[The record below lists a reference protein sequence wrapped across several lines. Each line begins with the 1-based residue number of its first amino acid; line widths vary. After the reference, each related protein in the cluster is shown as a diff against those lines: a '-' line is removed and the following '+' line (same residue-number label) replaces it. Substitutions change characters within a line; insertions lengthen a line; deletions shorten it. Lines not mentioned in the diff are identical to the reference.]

1 MQEDMHE
8 NNGMTVKQFVD
19 ILKKS
24 WVTIVICVLIVAVV
38 FGSFLA
44 IVKVVATDTYYQ
56 GTLYFA
62 DTSNNESRA
71 AEISNLTS
79 ADNIS
84 KALGDLGYTE
94 EEVASLTGDV
104 RHALSVA
111 PVVPADAQGGE
122 TVYVPST
129 YVLTMQPIGDLGDT
143 ENQAILNAV
152 MNRFVSTYSKSG
164 TDVAASIVMNTG
176 DYASYDYL
184 HAIGELI
191 DVTTIN
197 LGSVT
202 DVVNK
207 TASSADQGQHG
218 LFAAV
223 RSRMIGELARL
234 QVLQNTVAVNGV
246 YREGAALS
254 NEKYLDLESSEIGAK
269 VTSLESTIASYDMMI
284 EEVASQGGQA
294 TAGNGSVII
303 DYSALFNYLNNT
315 YTKALNE
322 LQTATENQTV
332 INNMKTTYGT
342 AKTAF
347 DAMTAEQKA
356 AMRAD
361 VDKELNAYVEA
372 LNALFDEVSELF
384 NDYNDYTGS
393 TANSIYVIAPA
404 STLNSSSLS
413 NTILMLALLIV
424 LVLTVFF
431 AFMHGRKKYMQVL
444 EKEKAAAESD
454 DTSEQAEVKPKEE
467 EKE

>member
-71 AEISNLTS
+71 ADISNLTS

-152 MNRFVSTYSKSG
+152 MNRFVTTYAKSG
-164 TDVAASIVMNTG
+164 TDVAASIVMTTG
-176 DYASYDYL
+176 NYASYDYL

-191 DVTTIN
+191 DVTTVN

-223 RSRMIGELARL
+223 QSRMIGELARL

-254 NEKYLDLESSEIGAK
+254 NEAYLELESSEIAAK
-269 VTSLESTIASYDMMI
+269 VTSLESTTERYKEMI
-284 EEVASQGGQA
+284 EIVAKQGGQA

-303 DYSALFNYLNNT
+303 DNSALFNYLNNT

-322 LQTATENQTV
+322 WQTATENQKV
-332 INNMKTTYGT
+332 IGNMKTTYDT

-347 DAMTAEQKA
+347 DAMTAEQKT

-372 LNALFDEVSELF
+372 LNALFAEVSELF

-413 NTILMLALLIV
+413 NTVLLLALLIV

-431 AFMHGRKKYMQVL
+431 AFMHGRKKYMQGLAQEQATV
-444 EKEKAAAESD
+444 ESD
-454 DTSEQAEVKPKEE
+454 DKEQSEVKPQDKE
-467 EKE
+467 

>member
-71 AEISNLTS
+71 ADISNLTS

-94 EEVASLTGDV
+94 EEVAALTGDV

-111 PVVPADAQGGE
+111 PGVPADAQGGE
-122 TVYVPST
+122 TVYVPAT
-129 YVLTMQPIGDLGDT
+129 YVLTMQPNDDLGDT

-164 TDVAASIVMNTG
+164 TDVAASIVMTTG
-176 DYASYDYL
+176 NYASYDYL

-191 DVTTIN
+191 DVTTVN

-207 TASSADQGQHG
+207 TVSSADQGQHG

-223 RSRMIGELARL
+223 QSRMIGELARL

-254 NEKYLDLESSEIGAK
+254 NEAYLKLESSEIAAK
-269 VTSLESTIASYDMMI
+269 VTSLASTIESYKAMI
-284 EEVASQGGQA
+284 ESVASQGGQA

-303 DYSALFNYLNNT
+303 DNSALFNYLNNT

-332 INNMKTTYGT
+332 IDNMKTTYDT

-347 DAMTAEQKA
+347 DAMTAEQKT

-372 LNALFDEVSELF
+372 LNALFAEVSELF

-413 NTILMLALLIV
+413 NTVLLLALLIV

-431 AFMHGRKKYMQVL
+431 AFMHGRKKYMQAL
-444 EKEKAAAESD
+444 EKVQAEAESD
-454 DTSEQAEVKPKEE
+454 DRPAQAEVKPKEE

>member
-111 PVVPADAQGGE
+111 PVVPEDAQSGE

-254 NEKYLDLESSEIGAK
+254 NEAYLELASSEISAK
-269 VTSLESTIASYDMMI
+269 VTSLNATITSYKTMI
-284 EEVASQGGQA
+284 EDVTSQGGQA

-361 VDKELNAYVEA
+361 VDKELNEYVEA
-372 LNALFDEVSELF
+372 LNALFAEVSDLF

>member
-71 AEISNLTS
+71 ADISNLTS

-152 MNRFVSTYSKSG
+152 MNRFVTTYAKSG
-164 TDVAASIVMNTG
+164 TDVAASIVMTTG
-176 DYASYDYL
+176 NYASYDYL

-191 DVTTIN
+191 DVTTVN

-223 RSRMIGELARL
+223 QSRMIGELARL

-269 VTSLESTIASYDMMI
+269 VDSLTDTVTKYKEMITS
-284 EEVASQGGQA
+284 VASQGGQA

-303 DYSALFNYLNNT
+303 DNSALFNYLNNT

-322 LQTATENQTV
+322 LQTATENQKV
-332 INNMKTTYGT
+332 IGNMKTTYDT

-356 AMRAD
+356 AKRAA

-372 LNALFDEVSELF
+372 LNALFAEVSDLF

-413 NTILMLALLIV
+413 NTVLLLALLIV

-431 AFMHGRKKYMQVL
+431 AFMHGRKKYMQAL
-444 EKEKAAAESD
+444 EKVQAEAERD
-454 DTSEQAEVKPKEE
+454 DRPVQAEVKPKEE

>member
-44 IVKVVATDTYYQ
+44 IVKAVATDTYYQ

-62 DTSNNESRA
+62 DTSSNESRA
-71 AEISNLTS
+71 ADISNLTS

-84 KALGDLGYTE
+84 KALGDIGYTE
-94 EEVASLTGDV
+94 EEIASLTGDV

-111 PVVPADAQGGE
+111 PVVPSDAQGGD

-129 YVLTMQPIGDLGDT
+129 YVITMKPIGKLGDID
-143 ENQAILNAV
+143 NLQILNAV
-152 MNRFVSTYSKSG
+152 MNRFVTTYSKTG

-176 DYASYDYL
+176 NYESYDYL

-191 DVTTIN
+191 DVTTVN

-223 RSRMIGELARL
+223 QSRMIGELARL

-254 NEKYLDLESSEIGAK
+254 NEAYLDLLYAEVDAK
-269 VTSLESTIASYDMMI
+269 VTALQDTISSYEEMI
-284 EEVASQGGQA
+284 KAIASQGGQA
-294 TAGNGSVII
+294 SAGNGSVII
-303 DYSALFNYLNNT
+303 DNSALFNYLNNT
-315 YTKALNE
+315 YTKALNNF
-322 LQTATENQTV
+322 QTASENKAV
-332 INNMKTTYGT
+332 ISGMQTTYDA

-347 DAMTAEQKA
+347 DFLTAEQKA
-356 AMRAD
+356 ALRAD
-361 VDKELNAYVEA
+361 VDAELGAYAEA
-372 LNALFDEVSELF
+372 LESLFSEVSELF

-404 STLNSSSLS
+404 SALNSSALG
-413 NTILMLALLIV
+413 NTVLLLALLIV

-431 AFMHGRKKYMQVL
+431 AFMHGRKKYMQGL
-444 EKEKAAAESD
+444 AQEQAAEESD
-454 DTSEQAEVKPKEE
+454 DKEQSEVKPQDKE
-467 EKE
+467 

>member
-44 IVKVVATDTYYQ
+44 IVKVVASDTYYQ

-71 AEISNLTS
+71 ADISNLTS

-111 PVVPADAQGGE
+111 PVVPADAHGGE

-152 MNRFVSTYSKSG
+152 MNRFVSTYSKPG
-164 TDVAASIVMNTG
+164 TDVAASIVMTTG
-176 DYASYDYL
+176 NYASYDYL

-191 DVTTIN
+191 DVTTVN

-202 DVVNK
+202 NVVNK
-207 TASSADQGQHG
+207 TASSANQGQHG

-223 RSRMIGELARL
+223 QSRMIGELARL
-234 QVLQNTVAVNGV
+234 QVLQNTVAVNGI

-254 NEKYLDLESSEIGAK
+254 NDDYLKQQIAECEAEVTALDKTVQSYKDLIDSIS
-269 VTSLESTIASYDMMI
+269 
-284 EEVASQGGQA
+284 SQGGQA
-294 TAGNGSVII
+294 T
-303 DYSALFNYLNNT
+303 
-315 YTKALNE
+315 
-322 LQTATENQTV
+322 
-332 INNMKTTYGT
+332 
-342 AKTAF
+342 
-347 DAMTAEQKA
+347 
-356 AMRAD
+356 
-361 VDKELNAYVEA
+361 
-372 LNALFDEVSELF
+372 
-384 NDYNDYTGS
+384 
-393 TANSIYVIAPA
+393 
-404 STLNSSSLS
+404 S
-413 NTILMLALLIV
+413 NTPTIRTRLRTCRTRTKILRCSRRCRTH
-424 LVLTVFF
+424 TVPQS
-431 AFMHGRKKYMQVL
+431 RRLKRCRQSKKRRCVR
-444 EKEKAAAESD
+444 
-454 DTSEQAEVKPKEE
+454 TSRAKSNPMPPRSNRCSPRFPNCSTTTTTIPARRQIPSTCSRLRPSCRPARSAIRCCCSRC
-467 EKE
+467 

>member
-254 NEKYLDLESSEIGAK
+254 NEKYLDLESSEIAAK
-269 VTSLESTIASYDMMI
+269 VTSLKSTIASYDMMI
-284 EEVASQGGQA
+284 KEVASQGGQA

-332 INNMKTTYGT
+332 IDNMKTTYDT